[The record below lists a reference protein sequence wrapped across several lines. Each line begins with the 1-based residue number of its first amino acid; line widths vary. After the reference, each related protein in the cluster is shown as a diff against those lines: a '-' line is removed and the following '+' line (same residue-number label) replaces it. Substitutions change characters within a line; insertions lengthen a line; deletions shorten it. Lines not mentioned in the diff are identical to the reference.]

1 MKKIVFLDIDGVL
14 NDNLNDFVD
23 SCVESVKELVEKNN
37 ASVVMITSLQ
47 GNGTKIRRNKL
58 SKVLEE
64 VGIMVDDYI
73 DPNFEGGLGD
83 ISMSSRVLGIIDYLK
98 KHSDVNYIILDDEF
112 HNEYRTSCLNYYKTG
127 TWKGFQKKDID
138 KVSFKS
144 VNLKTLDYFS
154 YHYRELGSYEKAT
167 NNVIKTLKKVLEKK
181 SN

>member
-1 MKKIVFLDIDGVL
+1 MRKVIFLDIDGVL
-14 NDNLNDFVD
+14 NDNSLDFVD
-23 SCVESVKELVEKNN
+23 ECVESVKKLKEDNN

-47 GNGTKIRRNKL
+47 GNGTKIKRDRVSNMLMK
-58 SKVLEE
+58 K
-64 VGIMVDDYI
+64 GIEVDDYI
-73 DPNFEGGLGD
+73 DPNFEGSLCGLS
-83 ISMSSRVLGIIDYLK
+83 IPSRILGIVDYLK
-98 KHSDVNYIILDDEF
+98 NNSDVSYVILDDDF
-112 HNEYRTSCLNYYKTG
+112 HNDYKMSCLNYYKTG